1 VGNLCTELKKKKRS
15 LSRSLE
21 ILGPVE
27 APLYRIAG
35 NYRWQILLKGLE
47 VQSLHRFLHNLWLA
61 NKAKISRG
69 DIMVVLDVDPV
80 FMM

>member
-1 VGNLCTELKKKKRS
+1 
-15 LSRSLE
+15 LE

-35 NYRWQILLKGLE
+35 KYRWQILVKGLE
-47 VQSLHRFLHNLWLA
+47 VQPLHRFLHDLWLV
-61 NKAKISRG
+61 NKAKISRR
-69 DIMVVLDVDPV
+69 DVTVVLDVDPV